1 MNLDKLRVS
10 IDSID
15 EQIVKLINERCK
27 LAAKVGE
34 WKKQRDHAIY
44 VPEREKQLFEK
55 LHAKNS
61 GPIPSSTL
69 RSIYREIISGA
80 IALEKPLKIL
90 CLEESETAARETF
103 GDAANYT
110 YCQSINK
117 LMEKLKSDEFD
128 YGVIAFSNDDDTLSK
143 TTLTELILHSHNKEP
158 RCKHQEIKETHLLD
172 NQPEKAT
179 STGGIKICAE
189 RIGAINEKRNGRFFI
204 IGMQE
209 TTPSSED
216 RTSLTVN
223 LSNMTNK
230 YREKLKSILKEENI
244 FTITELDHSDIADQ
258 ILFLE
263 IAGHPTDKATKKILN
278 KISQEIGEVK
288 IVGGYPVLYA

>member
-15 EQIVKLINERCK
+15 EQIVNLINERCK

-69 RSIYREIISGA
+69 KSIYREIISGA

-90 CLEESETAARETF
+90 CLEESENAARETF
-103 GDAANYT
+103 GDSADYT
-110 YCQSINK
+110 YCQSINN
-117 LMEKLKSDEFD
+117 LMEKLDSDEFD
-128 YGVIAFSNDDDTLSK
+128 YGVIAFATEDDAISK
-143 TTLTELILHSHNKEP
+143 TTLTELSIHK
-158 RCKHQEIKETHLLD
+158 D
-172 NQPEKAT
+172 
-179 STGGIKICAE
+179 IKICAE
-189 RIGAINEKRNGRFFI
+189 RIGSINKKGGRFFI
-204 IGMQE
+204 MGLQE

-216 RTSLTVN
+216 RTAITIN
-223 LSNMTNK
+223 ISNATNG
-230 YREKLKSILKEENI
+230 YSEQLKSILKEENI
-244 FTITELDHSDIADQ
+244 FTITELHYPNITGTL
-258 ILFLE
+258 LFLE
-263 IAGHPTDKATKKILN
+263 FLGHPTDKATKEILN
-278 KISQEIGEVK
+278 KISKKIGKVK

>member
-1 MNLDKLRVS
+1 MNLDELRVS

-34 WKKQRDHAIY
+34 WKKQRAHAIY
-44 VPEREKQLFEK
+44 VPEREKQLFER
-55 LHAKNS
+55 LHAKNN
-61 GPIPSSTL
+61 GPISSSTL

-90 CLEESETAARETF
+90 CLEESENAARETF

-110 YCQSINK
+110 YCQSINE
-117 LMEKLKSDEFD
+117 LMKRLKSDEFD
-128 YGVIAFSNDDDTLSK
+128 YGVIAFSNNDDTISK
-143 TTLTELILHSHNKEP
+143 TTLIELILHSN
-158 RCKHQEIKETHLLD
+158 
-172 NQPEKAT
+172 
-179 STGGIKICAE
+179 IKICAE
-189 RIGAINEKRNGRFFI
+189 RIGAINEKKNGRFFI

-223 LSNMTNK
+223 LSNMTND
-230 YREKLKSILKEENI
+230 YSEKLKSILKEESI
-244 FTITELDHSDIADQ
+244 FTIVELDHPDIADQ

-263 IAGHPTDKATKKILN
+263 ISGHSTDKITKEILN
-278 KISQEIGEVK
+278 KISQEIGKVK